1 MKTFHQSLVDQ
12 INKEDLPALKGHC
25 YVFPTKRAGVFF
37 RQKLLTTF
45 STENFFLPAILS
57 IEEFV
62 EKLTKRSITDELSLL
77 FELFK
82 VYQKRDKLLD
92 FDRFYAWGKI
102 ILKDY
107 DEIDRYMADA
117 KRIYH
122 GLQDLKEIE
131 DVFGFNDEIRE
142 IVANFR
148 TITDKKEKTKL
159 LTDFL
164 KIWEAVGH
172 VYQEFQISLNNKQ
185 LCYGGIL
192 YRNLA
197 ENVGDSS
204 FKHPYKFYHICG
216 FNALSKSEEVIFDQ
230 LMQQKIGQ
238 IYWDADKLYLNDE
251 REEAGNFLRE
261 YRDKWP
267 GSVWFIE
274 DSLSQ
279 NKTVSIKAVPQS
291 IGQAHIGAQLLAE
304 GADKGWRPEQTA
316 IVLADEK
323 LLLPVLYAIPF
334 NEQKVNVTMGYP
346 TRLTVAFDLVLSYL
360 EVFRKSVNKGNEV
373 MVYVFDLKPL
383 LSNAYLSMLEPQLY
397 EKVINWSIKQKKT
410 KLSITDLNAQLE
422 SKDLRFFFDVSPTWE
437 GLFEQIQKILTTIF
451 YRFKLADENPIDR
464 EFIYFFLKEFN
475 KISTYLTERTE
486 QLSLKL
492 IKKIVQEHFK
502 VAKIPFEGEPVEGFQ
517 IMGFLETRT
526 LDFKNVIVL
535 SANEG
540 KLPAQRSMNTYIPF
554 ALRRAFGLPTFEEQD
569 AIYAYHFKRLL
580 QRAENIHFTYDS
592 EVSKDS
598 SGEKSRFILQL
609 LRKYEGLPNITVIQ
623 QQYTGKL
630 LPVDNSEKEISIT
643 KTKEVLLNM
652 NRYLVGSEEGK
663 FLSPTSLTTYITCQ
677 LRFYFQYVL
686 RIFETDDVEEDIDAR
701 NFGIVVHRVLELLYA
716 PWLDKE
722 LSSTD
727 IKGLEKL
734 VAKKVEVVLEEE
746 KIIQENQNLIG
757 KDVLTQSIMQ
767 RLVLKIL
774 QTDQKQAPFTITGL
788 ERNDFDHQI
797 QLENNRTVKLSGVVD
812 RIDQKDGITRIV
824 DYKTGQVKLASTQ
837 LIKKP
842 VEDYM
847 DAYFDNPELKTG
859 FQGYFY
865 GLLCSTELQNDFQ
878 VGILGM
884 REMSKGVQWLQQ
896 GRTISG
902 DLMVAFESRL
912 LSLVKEIYDPTKIFS
927 QTTETKRCEYCP
939 YNRICDKV

>member
-1 MKTFHQSLVDQ
+1 MKTFHQSLVDR
-12 INKEDLPALKGHC
+12 IRIEDLPSLKNHC
-25 YVFPTKRAGVFF
+25 YVFPTKRGGVFF
-37 RQKLLTTF
+37 KQNLLTTF
-45 STENFFLPAILS
+45 KGENFFLPAILS

-62 EKLTKRSITDELSLL
+62 EKLTNRSITDELTLL
-77 FELFK
+77 FELYK
-82 VYQKRDKLLD
+82 IYQKRDKLLD

-117 KRIYH
+117 KQIYH
-122 GLQDLKEIE
+122 GLQELKEIE
-131 DVFGFNDEIRE
+131 NVFGFNDELRE

-159 LTDFL
+159 LTEFL

-172 VYQEFQISLNNKQ
+172 VYKEFRVSLDEKS

-197 ENVGDSS
+197 ESIGKPD
-204 FKHPYKFYHICG
+204 FKDPYEQYHICG
-216 FNALSKSEEVIFDQ
+216 FNALSKSEESIFDQ
-230 LMQQKIGQ
+230 LIHNGKGQ
-238 IYWDADKLYLNDE
+238 IYWDADQLYLEDT

-267 GSVWFIE
+267 ESVWFTE

-279 NKTVSIKAVPQS
+279 NKTVSISAVPQS
-291 IGQAHIGAQLLAE
+291 IGQGHLGAQILSE
-304 GADKGWRPEQTA
+304 GATKGWRPEHTA

-334 NEQKVNVTMGYP
+334 DEHKVNVTMGYP
-346 TRLTVAFDLVLSYL
+346 VRFTVAFDLVESYL
-360 EVFRKSVNKGNEV
+360 ELFRKSVIKGNEV
-373 MVYVFDLKPL
+373 LVYVYDLKPL
-383 LSNAYLSMLEPQLY
+383 LSNAYMSLLEPRIY
-397 EKVINWSIKQKKT
+397 EKVINWCIKEKKT
-410 KLSITDLNAQLE
+410 RVSIGELVTQLE
-422 SKDLRFFFDVSPTWE
+422 SSKVKALLSASPNWE
-437 GLFEQIQKILTTIF
+437 PLFEQIKSYFFTIF
-451 YRFKLADENPIDR
+451 YHFKELDENPLDR

-475 KISTYLTERTE
+475 KIAAYLSERTE

-492 IKKIVQEHFK
+492 IKKIVKEHFK
-502 VAKIPFEGEPVEGFQ
+502 VAKIPFEGVPVEGFQ

-554 ALRRAFGLPTFEEQD
+554 ALRRAYGLPTFEEQD

-609 LRKYEGLPNITVIQ
+609 MRKYEGLSNIIVNEE
-623 QQYTGKL
+623 QYTGRL
-630 LPVDNSEKEISIT
+630 QPVDNSDRAIIVNKTPEVIS
-643 KTKEVLLNM
+643 NM
-652 NRYLVGSEEGK
+652 DRYLVGSEDGK
-663 FLSPTSLTTYITCQ
+663 FLSPSSLITYITCP
-677 LRFYFQYVL
+677 LRFYFQNVL
-686 RIFETDDVEEDIDAR
+686 RIRETDDVEEDIDAR
-701 NFGIVVHRVLELLYA
+701 NFGIVVHRVLELLYQ
-716 PWLDKE
+716 PWLNKE
-722 LSSTD
+722 MSASD

-734 VAKKVEVVLEEE
+734 VAKKVADVLAEE
-746 KIIQENQNLIG
+746 KIIQENQTLIG

-774 QTDQKQAPFTITGL
+774 QYDQKQAPFKVTGL
-788 ERNDFDHQI
+788 ERNNFDYQI
-797 QLENNRTVKLSGVVD
+797 SLEEGRSARLGGVVD
-812 RIDQKDGITRIV
+812 RIDEKEGITRII
-824 DYKTGQVKLASTQ
+824 DYKTGNVTLAGAQ
-837 LIKKP
+837 LMKKP
-842 VEDYM
+842 IDEYM
-847 DAYFDNPELKTG
+847 DAYFTDPKLKSG

-865 GLLCSTELQNDFQ
+865 GLLAKKELINDFQ

-884 REMSKGVQWLQQ
+884 RQLGKGVQWLQQ
-896 GRTISG
+896 GRTITP
-902 DLMVAFESRL
+902 DLMVGFESRL
-912 LSLVKEIYDPTKIFS
+912 ESLVQGIYDPKKSFT
-927 QTTETKRCEYCP
+927 QTDDNKRCEYCP
-939 YNRICDKV
+939 YNRICHKV